1 MLSALI
7 FNQLSVPALI
17 LGTYKQQVNHSRT
30 LHSSCIH
37 EDKLSRHR
45 VYPIIYLPAI
55 QPLTANAPIRL
66 LEGKIE

>member
-1 MLSALI
+1 MLIYFHFFQNGSDYVFIYNFYNLI
-7 FNQLSVPALI
+7 
-17 LGTYKQQVNHSRT
+17 
-30 LHSSCIH
+30 
-37 EDKLSRHR
+37 